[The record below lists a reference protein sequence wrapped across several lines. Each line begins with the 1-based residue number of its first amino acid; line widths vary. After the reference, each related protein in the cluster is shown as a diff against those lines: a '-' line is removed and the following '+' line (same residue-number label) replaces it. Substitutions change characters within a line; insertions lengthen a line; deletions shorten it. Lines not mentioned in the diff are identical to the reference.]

1 MTDKPEGDRAQR
13 VPSQHVDWEPG
24 AGGRVSYDR
33 EADAIGIYFA
43 PEGAEYEVSSE
54 VAPGVVL
61 DYDKQGR
68 VIGVELLH
76 VRKLLEQEPSAVT
89 ADT

>member
-1 MTDKPEGDRAQR
+1 MTNETKGRA
-13 VPSQHVDWEPG
+13 
-24 AGGRVSYDR
+24 SYDPD
-33 EADAIGIYFA
+33 ADAIGVYFA
-43 PEGAEYEVSSE
+43 PEGAEYDGSDE

-76 VRKLLEQEPSAVT
+76 VRKLLAQGSL
-89 ADT
+89 ADVNKAAKPAA